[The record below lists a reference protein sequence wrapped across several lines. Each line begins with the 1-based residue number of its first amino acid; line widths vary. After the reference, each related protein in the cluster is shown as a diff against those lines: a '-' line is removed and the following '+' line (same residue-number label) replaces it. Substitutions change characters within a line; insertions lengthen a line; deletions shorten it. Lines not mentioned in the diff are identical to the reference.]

1 MIRGVSVCSS
11 LSSLLLFFLL
21 LSGAEAPKQKNKK
34 KIETE
39 WTDPPPHLS
48 PALSP
53 SLSLPLTVQ
62 ISFPYFLQPSSIFML
77 SPVSS
82 ISLSLPPPS
91 LFFFFFFSLSACYR
105 SLLDSGQDTVFQ
117 LTWIAAP
124 PVGLQPSRCSLTR
137 FGCVLTRRAHTH
149 NSGWTDI
156 SSSAL
161 LLFCYELSIFIGSAE
176 TF

>member
-1 MIRGVSVCSS
+1 MWGARNQTDPDCYRSSSSLQRRRKKNSRKKTHILISAYFLSYTCVCVSQMNRLLNEKRMIRGVSVCSS

-91 LFFFFFFSLSACYR
+91 L
-105 SLLDSGQDTVFQ
+105 
-117 LTWIAAP
+117 
-124 PVGLQPSRCSLTR
+124 
-137 FGCVLTRRAHTH
+137 
-149 NSGWTDI
+149 
-156 SSSAL
+156 SSSSSSSL
-161 LLFCYELSIFIGSAE
+161 CRRVIGHCWTPVRTPCSS
-176 TF
+176 